1 MRCKTMK
8 EMNLMQ
14 PPEFNKFAFA
24 VGVVV
29 MYYLIN
35 TGD

>member
-1 MRCKTMK
+1 MK

-14 PPEFNKFAFA
+14 PPEFSKLAFA

-29 MYYLIN
+29 MYYLIM
-35 TGD
+35 

>member
-1 MRCKTMK
+1 MK

-14 PPEFNKFAFA
+14 PPEFKKLAFA

-29 MYYLIN
+29 IYYLIN
-35 TGD
+35 MGG

>member
-1 MRCKTMK
+1 MK

-14 PPEFNKFAFA
+14 PQEFKKLAFV

-29 MYYLIN
+29 MYYLIM
-35 TGD
+35 

>member
-1 MRCKTMK
+1 MK

-14 PPEFNKFAFA
+14 PPEFSKLAFA

-29 MYYLIN
+29 MYYLFM
-35 TGD
+35 

>member
-1 MRCKTMK
+1 MK

-14 PPEFNKFAFA
+14 TPEFKKLAFA

-29 MYYLIN
+29 IYYLI
-35 TGD
+35 TMGG